1 MTSCLPAEGA
11 FTAAFS
17 VDNPGKML
25 TSGTGKDE
33 CNPHVWIWCQI
44 HNSSGK
50 VSSSSEIY
58 SHSISAENSLGRAGE
73 RSVMQVKETKGRK
86 TFWPWAEDLQWACS
100 SAHLEGMCTCR
111 SHDHAGLGHAWSLL
125 KEHSWGC
132 LAEHQLC
139 CPCVSLALHPP
150 LAVAALALLAQC
162 SRASATA
169 SRFWWLRAEH
179 LWQSLMLGACTEM
192 EVSEWSLPAWSD
204 AVANRVCFGT
214 CFVMEGCRR
223 LLLLISFTAYE
234 VGNACSGWSWGIKHR
249 LYSQIFA

>member
-100 SAHLEGMCTCR
+100 CCPLRGDVHLQVPWPCR
-111 SHDHAGLGHAWSLL
+111 SWPCL
-125 KEHSWGC
+125 E
-132 LAEHQLC
+132 LAER
-139 CPCVSLALHPP
+139 
-150 LAVAALALLAQC
+150 ALLRVPSRAPAVLPLCQPGFAPSPCSCCSGSACPVLQSLSHSFPFLMAQ
-162 SRASATA
+162 SRASLAKLDVRSMHWNGGVRVVSTCLKWC
-169 SRFWWLRAEH
+169 SCKPCLFRN
-179 LWQSLMLGACTEM
+179 MLCYG
-192 EVSEWSLPAWSD
+192 
-204 AVANRVCFGT
+204 RV
-214 CFVMEGCRR
+214 
-223 LLLLISFTAYE
+223 
-234 VGNACSGWSWGIKHR
+234 
-249 LYSQIFA
+249 

>member
-1 MTSCLPAEGA
+1 MFEYDARSTIAVGRCQALVRSTLTASQLRTAWEGLGKGLSCRWRKQKVGKHFGLGLRICSGLAPAA
-11 FTAAFS
+11 
-17 VDNPGKML
+17 
-25 TSGTGKDE
+25 
-33 CNPHVWIWCQI
+33 
-44 HNSSGK
+44 
-50 VSSSSEIY
+50 
-58 SHSISAENSLGRAGE
+58 R
-73 RSVMQVKETKGRK
+73 
-86 TFWPWAEDLQWACS
+86 
-100 SAHLEGMCTCR
+100 LEGMCTCR

-223 LLLLISFTAYE
+223 LMQ
-234 VGNACSGWSWGIKHR
+234 WSW
-249 LYSQIFA
+249 